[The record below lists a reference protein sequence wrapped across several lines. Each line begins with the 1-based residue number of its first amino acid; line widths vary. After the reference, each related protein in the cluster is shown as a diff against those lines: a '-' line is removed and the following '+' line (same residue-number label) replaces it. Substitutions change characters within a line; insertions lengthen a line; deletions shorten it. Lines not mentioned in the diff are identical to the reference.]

1 MVVSMATSRRPLE
14 QPAPAGVRAA
24 PSSVGEGRRGAPPRL
39 LGAPGTPRPKPSPKH
54 RMRASLP
61 GEHSGLARCLPWAEF
76 NPQAPA
82 GSYRPPCPAP
92 RFQPGP
98 LLSDPPFIPLL
109 PIFKRTTSRLIGT
122 GVLPLSPSITWSMTR
137 ALRSLLPRPSS
148 VSDGDSLVPSLLPED
163 ATKHGEGTSWDQQ
176 RSHLKPDPAV
186 SALSQH
192 RLYGNDVR
200 GSEKKPTHKY
210 VRVWKPCNLCCEER
224 LQPICPSQSTK
235 EFRVTCAPPP
245 HLPWPPA

>member
-1 MVVSMATSRRPLE
+1 MPPARRVQPSGPGRLVS
-14 QPAPAGVRAA
+14 
-24 PSSVGEGRRGAPPRL
+24 
-39 LGAPGTPRPKPSPKH
+39 
-54 RMRASLP
+54 
-61 GEHSGLARCLPWAEF
+61 
-76 NPQAPA
+76 
-82 GSYRPPCPAP
+82 PPCPAP
-92 RFQPGP
+92 RFQPGL

-109 PIFKRTTSRLIGT
+109 PIFKRTTSGLIGT
-122 GVLPLSPSITWSMTR
+122 GALLLSPSITWSTTR
-137 ALRSLLPRPSS
+137 ALPSLLPRPSS
-148 VSDGDSLVPSLLPED
+148 VLDGDPLVPSLLPED
-163 ATKHGEGTSWDQQ
+163 ATKHGESTSWDQQ
-176 RSHLKPDPAV
+176 CSHLKPDPDV

-200 GSEKKPTHKY
+200 GSEKKPTTHKH